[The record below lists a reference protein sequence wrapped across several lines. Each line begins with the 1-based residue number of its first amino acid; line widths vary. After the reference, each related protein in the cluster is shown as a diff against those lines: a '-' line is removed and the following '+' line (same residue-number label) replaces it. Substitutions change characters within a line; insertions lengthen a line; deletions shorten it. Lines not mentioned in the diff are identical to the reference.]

1 MQHKKVVNIYAIYKG
16 RQYICNIKRSSI
28 YMQYKKVVNIYAI

>member
-1 MQHKKVVNIYAIYKG
+1 MQYKKVVNIYAIY
-16 RQYICNIKRSSI
+16 NRSSI